1 MPISVEVNILLSL
14 MAMGFLLGMAFDLFY
29 IFKSYWNIK
38 NSWFNI
44 IIDFTIW
51 VILTGGAFTGLL
63 LINWGQVRFYVFLAM
78 ALGYLGYYVTLRN
91 RFCKMVNIFMHKVVA
106 GIKLIKRLVRFL
118 KRVAGKILSPLLK
131 LFEKVKQKIRKNL
144 LVKKKDF
151 SKDR

>member
-1 MPISVEVNILLSL
+1 MSISVEVNILLSL
-14 MAMGFLLGMAFDLFY
+14 MAIGFLLGMAFDLFY

-91 RFCKMVNIFMHKVVA
+91 RFCKIINIFMQ
-106 GIKLIKRLVRFL
+106 F
-118 KRVAGKILSPLLK
+118 
-131 LFEKVKQKIRKNL
+131 RKNL
-144 LVKKKDF
+144 LAKKKDF

>member
-14 MAMGFLLGMAFDLFY
+14 IAMGFLLGMVFDLFY
-29 IFKSYWNIK
+29 IFKSSWNIK
-38 NSWFNI
+38 NSWLNI

-63 LINWGQVRFYVFLAM
+63 FINWGQVRFYVFLAM

-91 RFCKMVNIFMHKVVA
+91 RFCKIINIFINKVVA
-106 GIKLIKRLVRFL
+106 WIKLIKKLVSFL
-118 KRVAGKILSPLLK
+118 KRVFKKILSPLLK
-131 LFEKVKQKIRKNL
+131 LLEKVKQKIRKNL